1 MQRKMMQLQESKN
14 VQWHNNKVLKST
26 KTWHHSLEMN
36 SADITLTVEADDVL
50 ATQFSSSTGQC
61 KQSHRWNWKEGFCYL
76 LSFDFGIV
84 CLDFGFINFQFHIR
98 ANTTIDS
105 ITSDYSRSHLCDC
118 RICQFYQLKR
128 SVNQDTWILY
138 QTRMTNTCSKQ
149 VFEKGWRLYFVS
161 QRRQMIYKV
170 LQFLLQLTKHLYVHQ
185 LWIQS
190 RSSASKV
197 TPTQ

>member
-1 MQRKMMQLQESKN
+1 MQLQESKN

-26 KTWHHSLEMN
+26 KTRHHSLEMN
-36 SADITLTVEADDVL
+36 SADITPTVEADDVLLL
-50 ATQFSSSTGQC
+50 ATQFSSSTGQS
-61 KQSHRWNWKEGFCYL
+61 KQSHQWNWKEGFCYL

-98 ANTTIDS
+98 VNTTIDS
-105 ITSDYSRSHLCDC
+105 ITSDYSKSHLCDC

-149 VFEKGWRLYFVS
+149 VFEKGWKLYFVS

-170 LQFLLQLTKHLYVHQ
+170 L
-185 LWIQS
+185 
-190 RSSASKV
+190 
-197 TPTQ
+197 